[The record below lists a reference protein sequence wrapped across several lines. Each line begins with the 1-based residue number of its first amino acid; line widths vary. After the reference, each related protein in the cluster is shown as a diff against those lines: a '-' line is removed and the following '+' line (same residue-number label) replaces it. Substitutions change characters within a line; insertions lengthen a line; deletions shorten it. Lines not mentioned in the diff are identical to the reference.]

1 MDKKLSEK
9 LLYKP
14 LNVYLNEDVKKNAD
28 EYCRGYRDF
37 IDSAKT
43 EREAVSY
50 AVAQAEQQGFVPY
63 DRNKQYAP
71 GDKIYYVNRKKGIYL
86 AVIGK
91 EKMENGVRM
100 IIAHTD
106 CPRLDLKQKPLYEE
120 GNLALLKTHYYG
132 GIKKYQWTAI
142 PLSLHGVVC
151 RADGTEVNICIGEDE
166 SEPVF
171 YITDLMPHIA
181 KDQYAKTL
189 AEGITGEGLNLVA
202 ASAPY
207 DEEDGAKLNFLSILN
222 EKYGITERDLI
233 TAELTAVPATRS
245 REVGMDR
252 SMIMAYGHDD
262 RICAYPAYTALFDLD
277 VPEHT
282 CIAAF
287 ADKEEIGSEGVT
299 GLRSDFLPHFLMDLC
314 ASDGSDYIACCANS
328 SCLSSDV
335 GGAYD
340 PNYGS
345 AYDPKNSAYVNNGP
359 VIVKYTGSRGK
370 GGCSDASAEFVAK
383 IARIF
388 DAAGVIWQCG
398 EYGKVD
404 QGGAG
409 TVATEV
415 AALNID
421 VVDCG
426 VPILSMHSTGELA
439 SKGDIYMMY
448 KADKAFYAS

>member
-1 MDKKLSEK
+1 MDKELSKK

-14 LNVYLNEDVKKNAD
+14 LNVFLNEDVKQNAH
-28 EYCRGYRDF
+28 EYCEGYRDF

-50 AVAQAEQQGFVPY
+50 AVAQAEKNGFVPY
-63 DRNKQYAP
+63 DRKASYKP
-71 GDKIYYVNRKKGIYL
+71 GDRIYYVNRKKGIYL

-91 EKMENGVRM
+91 EKMETGVRM

-106 CPRLDLKQKPLYEE
+106 CPRLDLKQRPLYEE
-120 GNLALLKTHYYG
+120 ANLALLKTHYYG

-142 PLSLHGVVC
+142 PLSLHGVIY
-151 RADGTEVNICIGEDE
+151 RADGSEVNVCIGEDE

-181 KDQYAKTL
+181 KDQYSKTL

-207 DEEDGAKLNFLSILN
+207 DEDDGAKLNLLNILN

-233 TAELTAVPATRS
+233 TAELTATPATRS
-245 REVGMDR
+245 REVGLDR

-299 GLRSDFLPHFLMDLC
+299 DLRSDFLPHFLMDLC
-314 ASDGSDYIACCANS
+314 NSDNSDYVACCANS
-328 SCLSSDV
+328 VCLSSDV

-340 PNYGS
+340 PNFGG
-345 AYDPKNSAYVNNGP
+345 AYDPKNSAYINNGP

-370 GGCSDASAEFVAK
+370 GGCSDASAELVSR
-383 IARIF
+383 IALMF
-388 DAAGVIWQCG
+388 DKAGVIWQCG

>member
-1 MDKKLSEK
+1 MDKTLSEK

-14 LNVYLNEDVKKNAD
+14 LNVWLDEDVKANAD
-28 EYCRGYRDF
+28 KYCVGYREF

-43 EREAVSY
+43 EREAVNY
-50 AVAQAEQQGFVPY
+50 AVAAAEKQGFAPFERGKKY
-63 DRNKQYAP
+63 NP
-71 GDKIYYVNRKKGIYL
+71 GDRVYYVNRKKGIYL

-91 EKMENGVRM
+91 ERMDEGVRM

-142 PLSLHGVVC
+142 PLSLHGVIF

-166 SEPVF
+166 SDPVF

-207 DEEDGAKLNFLSILN
+207 DSDDGAKLNLLSILY

-233 TAELTAVPATRS
+233 TAELIAVPATRS
-245 REVGMDR
+245 REVGLDR

-277 VPEHT
+277 VPTHT

-314 ASDGSDYIACCANS
+314 AIDGSDYIACCANS
-328 SCLSSDV
+328 TCLSSDV
-335 GGAYD
+335 GGAFD
-340 PNYGS
+340 PNFAS
-345 AYDPKNSAYVNNGP
+345 AYDPKNSAYINNGP

-370 GGCSDASAEFVAK
+370 GGCSDASAELVSE
-383 IARIF
+383 ISRIF
-388 DAAGVIWQCG
+388 DKAGVIWQCG

-426 VPILSMHSTGELA
+426 VPILSMHATGELA